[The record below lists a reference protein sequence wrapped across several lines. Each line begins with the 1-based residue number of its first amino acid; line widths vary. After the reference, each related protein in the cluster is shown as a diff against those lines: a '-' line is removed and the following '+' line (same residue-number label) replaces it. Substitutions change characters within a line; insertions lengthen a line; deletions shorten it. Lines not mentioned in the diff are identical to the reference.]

1 MKGARLR
8 QGAALLL
15 AMAAGCRE
23 DPTHFDDLDAS
34 RMLQEALAGASGT
47 GSLKQRGSIRRR
59 KTGKPVFFLSGRRG
73 MAGGFLAKLKKGVAK
88 ERKLEYT
95 NNTPLGG
102 GVRRAK

>member
-34 RMLQEALAGASGT
+34 RMLQEALAGANGA
-47 GSLKQRGSIRRR
+47 GGLKQRGSIRSKRR
-59 KTGKPVFFLSGRRG
+59 GSPSFFFLEGAVWQADFWQS
-73 MAGGFLAKLKKGVAK
+73 
-88 ERKLEYT
+88 
-95 NNTPLGG
+95 
-102 GVRRAK
+102 

>member
-34 RMLQEALAGASGT
+34 RMLQEALAGASGK
-47 GSLKQRGSIRRR
+47 GGLKQRGSMRT
-59 KTGKPVFFLSGRRG
+59 KDGKARLFLSGRRG